1 MLIIYIC
8 IIIKIFDYY
17 FYVLF
22 KIGKIFSLIFIF
34 RVVYSIEILLEN
46 KCDMILY
53 DILIDRREIVS
64 FRLSSFLL

>member
-64 FRLSSFLL
+64 F

>member
-1 MLIIYIC
+1 MLVIYIC

-53 DILIDRREIVS
+53 DILIGER
-64 FRLSSFLL
+64 